1 MGMVVRGR
9 NSAASSRAPR
19 RISGPLYPTG
29 RARAG
34 AGEAGPGLRQIK
46 SKERNC
52 RLSKSTSLRHHLPP
66 CGEQVVSEVR
76 AARSAWAKL
85 TDISRFP
92 GEPTNAATMAS
103 EDIAKLAET
112 LAKTQVAGGQL
123 SFKGKSLK
131 LNTADD
137 AKDVIKEIEDFDG
150 LEALRLE
157 GNTVGVEAARVI
169 AKALEKKSELKRCHW
184 SDMFT
189 GRLRSEIPP
198 ALGLITAGA
207 QLVELDLSDNAFGP
221 DGVRGFEALLKSSTC
236 FTLHELKLNNC
247 GMGIGGGKILAAALT
262 ECHRKSSAQGK
273 PLALKV
279 FVAGR
284 NRLENDGA
292 TALAE
297 AFGIIGTLE
306 EVHMPQNGIN
316 HPGVTALAQAFAI
329 NPLLRVINLN
339 DNTFTEKGAMAM
351 AKTLTTLR
359 QVEVIN
365 FGDCLVRS
373 KGAVAIA
380 DAIRGGLP
388 KLKELNLSFG
398 EIKREAALSVAEA
411 LADKAELEKLDL
423 NGNMLGEE
431 GCEQLQEVLE
441 GFNIAAGED
450 DEDEDEEE
458 EEEEE
463 EGEEDEDEEEEDE
476 DEEEEPQQ
484 EEQGEESSTPSRK
497 VPGPNSGEPA
507 PVLSSPPPADV
518 STFLAFPSPEKLL
531 RLGPKS
537 SLLIAQQ
544 TDTSDPEK
552 VVSAFLKVSSVFK
565 DEASVRTAVQD
576 AVDALMKKA
585 FSSSAFNSNAFLT
598 QLLIH
603 MGLLKSEDKIKAI
616 TNLYGPLMTLNHV
629 VQQDYFPKAL
639 APLLLAFVTKPNGAL
654 ESCSFAR
661 HNLLQTLY
669 KV

>member
-1 MGMVVRGR
+1 
-9 NSAASSRAPR
+9 
-19 RISGPLYPTG
+19 
-29 RARAG
+29 
-34 AGEAGPGLRQIK
+34 
-46 SKERNC
+46 
-52 RLSKSTSLRHHLPP
+52 
-66 CGEQVVSEVR
+66 
-76 AARSAWAKL
+76 
-85 TDISRFP
+85 
-92 GEPTNAATMAS
+92 MAS

-123 SFKGKSLK
+123 SFKGKGLK

-137 AKDVIKEIEDFDG
+137 AKGVIKEIEEFDG

-198 ALGLITAGA
+198 ALISLGEGLITAGA

-221 DGVRGFEALLKSSTC
+221 DGVRGFEALLKSPAC
-236 FTLHELKLNNC
+236 FTLQELKLNNC

-262 ECHRKSSAQGK
+262 ECHRKSSAHGK

-284 NRLENDGA
+284 NRLENEGA

-339 DNTFTEKGAMAM
+339 DNTFTEKGGVAMAE
-351 AKTLTTLR
+351 TLKTLR

-380 DAIRGGLP
+380 DAVRGGLP
-388 KLKELNLSFG
+388 KLKELNLSFC
-398 EIKREAALSVAEA
+398 EIKRDAALVVAEA
-411 LADKAELEKLDL
+411 VADKAELEKLDL
-423 NGNMLGEE
+423 NGNALGEE
-431 GCEQLQEVLE
+431 GCEQLQEVLDSFNMAKVLASLSDDE
-441 GFNIAAGED
+441 GEDEDEEEEGEDDD
-450 DEDEDEEE
+450 DEDEDEED
-458 EEEEE
+458 
-463 EGEEDEDEEEEDE
+463 EEDDEEDDEDDEEEDE
-476 DEEEEPQQ
+476 EPAQRGSGEEPA
-484 EEQGEESSTPSRK
+484 TPSRK
-497 VPGPNSGEPA
+497 ALDPNNGEPA
-507 PVLSSPPPADV
+507 PVLSSPPPTDL
-518 STFLAFPSPEKLL
+518 STFLSFPSPEKLL
-531 RLGPKS
+531 RLGPKVS
-537 SLLIAQQ
+537 VLIVQQ
-544 TDTSDPEK
+544 VDTSDPEK
-552 VVSAFLKVSSVFK
+552 VVSAFLKVASVFR
-565 DEASVRTAVQD
+565 DETSVRTAVLD
-576 AVDALMKKA
+576 AIDALMTKA
-585 FSSSAFNSNAFLT
+585 FSLSSFNPNTFLT
-598 QLLIH
+598 RLLIH

-616 TNLYGPLMTLNHV
+616 PNLHGPLMVLNHV
-629 VQQDYFPKAL
+629 VKQDYFPKAL

-654 ESCSFAR
+654 EACSFAR
-661 HNLLQTLY
+661 HSLLQTLHNI
-669 KV
+669 